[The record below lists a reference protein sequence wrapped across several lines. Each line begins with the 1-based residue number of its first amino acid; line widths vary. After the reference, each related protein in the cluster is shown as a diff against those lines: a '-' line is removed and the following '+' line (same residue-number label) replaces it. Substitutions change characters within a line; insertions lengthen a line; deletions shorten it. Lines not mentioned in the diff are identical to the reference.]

1 LPCLRG
7 EAAVKVYLDNAAT
20 TRVDERVL
28 AAMKPFFFARYGN
41 ASSLHSFGV
50 EAAEALEKSRETIA
64 AAINAEP
71 SEIVFTSGGSES
83 DNLAIT
89 GAVKANKMGRVATTK
104 IEHPA
109 VLNTVKHLERCGIAA
124 EYLPVSRDAVVS
136 VDDAAAACKRVGLL
150 SVMHA
155 NNEVGSVQPIRE
167 IGEEKG
173 DAFFHVD
180 AVQTLGKERI
190 DVKRLNVDLMSFSA
204 HKLHG
209 PKGVGAL
216 FVREGVRLEPLIY
229 GGGHERGLRAGTE
242 NIPGIVGFAKAV
254 EIARKEFGTT
264 VPRMKKLRDEM
275 IRRVLSSVPDSHL
288 NGHPSKRLCNNAHFR
303 FDRIEGE
310 AMVLKLDSRG
320 VAASTGSACS
330 SKSLEPSHVL
340 LAMGLSH
347 VEAHG
352 SLRLTLSRF
361 TTEREAAYA
370 AKQVAPV
377 VSELR
382 AATSLTPEMAKS
394 YMRR

>member
-1 LPCLRG
+1 MK
-7 EAAVKVYLDNAAT
+7 AYLDNAAT
-20 TRVDERVL
+20 TRMDERVL
-28 AAMKPFFFARYGN
+28 AAMRPFLFTKYGN

-50 EAAEALEKSRETIA
+50 EAAEALAKSRETIA
-64 AAINAEP
+64 EAVNADAE
-71 SEIVFTSGGSES
+71 EIIFTSGGSES

-89 GAVKANKMGRVATTK
+89 GAVRANKIRKVATTQ

-109 VLNTVKHLERCGIAA
+109 VLNTVRALEKAGVSA
-124 EYLPVSRDAVVS
+124 EYLGVSKDALVS
-136 VDDAAAACKRVGLL
+136 VEEVARAAKTAGII

-155 NNEVGSVQPIRE
+155 NNEVGSIQPIRE
-167 IGEEKG
+167 IGEEKKK
-173 DAFFHVD
+173 ALFHVD

-190 DVKRLNVDLMSFSA
+190 DVRRLNADMMSFSS

-216 FVREGVRLEPLIY
+216 FVREGVRIEPLIY

-242 NIPGIVGFAKAV
+242 NVAGAVGFAKAV
-254 EIARKEFGTT
+254 ELAYKEFGVA
-264 VPRMKKLRDEM
+264 VPRMKKLRDGV
-275 IRRVLSSVPDSHL
+275 IRGVLSSVPHSHL

-310 AMVLKLDSRG
+310 ALVLRLDSRG

-352 SLRLTLSRF
+352 SLRMTLSRF
-361 TTEREAAYA
+361 TTKAEADYA

-382 AATSLTPEMAKS
+382 AVTSLTPEMAKH

>member
-1 LPCLRG
+1 M
-7 EAAVKVYLDNAAT
+7 KTYLDNAAT
-20 TRVDERVL
+20 TRLDERVL
-28 AAMKPFFFARYGN
+28 AAMRPYFFTKYGN

-50 EAAEALEKSRETIA
+50 EAAEALEEARGTIA
-64 AAINAEP
+64 DAINAKP
-71 SEIVFTSGGSES
+71 DEILFTSGGSES
-83 DNLAIT
+83 DNLALF
-89 GAVKANKMGRVATTK
+89 GAVRANKIRRVATTR

-109 VLNTVKHLERCGIAA
+109 VLNTVGALERSGVTAD
-124 EYLPVSRDAVVS
+124 YLGVSKEAVVS
-136 VDDAAAACKRVGLL
+136 VGDAAAAVKKAGMI
-150 SVMHA
+150 SVMYA
-155 NNEVGSVQPIRE
+155 NNEVGSIQPIRE

-173 DAFFHVD
+173 KALFHVD
-180 AVQTLGKERI
+180 AVQALGKEKI
-190 DVKRLNVDLMSFSA
+190 DVRRLNADLMSFSA

-216 FVREGVRLEPLIY
+216 FVREGTRLEPLIY

-242 NIPGIVGFAKAV
+242 NIAGAVGFAKAV
-254 EIARKEFGTT
+254 ELAYKEFDVA
-264 VPRMKKLRDEM
+264 VPRMKKMRDG
-275 IRRVLSSVPDSHL
+275 IIKDVLSSVPQSHL

-310 AMVLKLDSRG
+310 ALVLKLDARG

-352 SLRLTLSRF
+352 SLRMTLSRF
-361 TTEREAAYA
+361 TTAKEAAYA
-370 AKQVAPV
+370 ARQVAPV

-382 AATSLTPEMAKS
+382 ATTSLSEKMMKN
-394 YMRR
+394 YMR